1 MTRGPVPEPLGFIA
15 LRPEWMNYTIETG
28 TEDRATQGCAPSA
41 ASSAGMPTGGCP
53 SGRPNART
61 TTRRTLAYSK
71 RKMVLTTGSTLHR
84 APEQRP
90 VEFLQTIDQRRKSYL
105 LAMTYKHDADM
116 LKVELAPVIN
126 KQR

>member
-1 MTRGPVPEPLGFIA
+1 
-15 LRPEWMNYTIETG
+15 
-28 TEDRATQGCAPSA
+28 
-41 ASSAGMPTGGCP
+41 
-53 SGRPNART
+53 
-61 TTRRTLAYSK
+61 
-71 RKMVLTTGSTLHR
+71 
-84 APEQRP
+84 